1 MHRVSRLPGV
11 LLAMLDVVLEFLSAE
26 INAYLKARTGIDV
39 DVVALSAIVDE
50 NGKYAIDNDSI
61 GVNIINIEEECIHK
75 EQLPKTTYQSGQ
87 HIVLEPKLNLNLSVM
102 FAANYKHYD
111 QALKYISYVMTYFQ
125 SHRLFVPADYASLDQ
140 SLKRVVVELQRLN
153 YDQLNQVWAYIGAK
167 QLPSAIY
174 RVRMIGI
181 QDAAANEVRPPILT
195 IESTVGST

>member
-1 MHRVSRLPGV
+1 
-11 LLAMLDVVLEFLSAE
+11 MLDVVLNFFAGE
-26 INAYLKARTGIDV
+26 INAYLKARTGIDA
-39 DVVALSAIVDE
+39 DVVELSAIVDE
-50 NGKYAIDNDSI
+50 NGKYKIGKDSV

-75 EQLPKTTYQSGQ
+75 EQLPKSTYQSGQ
-87 HIVLEPKLNLNLSVM
+87 HIILEPRLNLNLSVM

-125 SHRLFVPADYASLDQ
+125 SHRLFVPGDYAALDQ

-167 QLPSAIY
+167 QLPAAIY

-181 QDAAANEVRPPILT
+181 QDEAATEVRPPIYSVN
-195 IESTVGST
+195 STVRST

>member
-1 MHRVSRLPGV
+1 
-11 LLAMLDVVLEFLSAE
+11 MLDVVLEFLSAE